1 MTLYELLTTDRA
13 VITVTE
19 CAQVLECDPRTVSA
33 AIAAGNLPAV
43 RLGRTLRIPV
53 AKLLPLLTD
62 GPQTEDEPG
71 ALTPGTAPT
80 IEPAEERAHGSHDDS
95 TSPGLRGVA

>member
-1 MTLYELLTTDRA
+1 MTLDELLTTDRA
-13 VITVTE
+13 VITVAE
-19 CAQVLECDPRTVSA
+19 CARLLEVDPRTVSA
-33 AIAAGNLPAV
+33 AVAAGEIPGV
-43 RLGRTLRIPV
+43 RLGRRLLIPV
-53 AKLLPLLTD
+53 QRLRPLLTERA
-62 GPQTEDEPG
+62 QTEDEPG

>member
-1 MTLYELLTTDRA
+1 MTLDELLATDRA

-33 AIAAGNLPAV
+33 AIAAGTLPAV

-71 ALTPGTAPT
+71 ALTPGHAPT
-80 IEPAEERAHGSHDDS
+80 EPAVEEQAHDQCAA
-95 TSPGLRGVA
+95 PNPRLRGVA